1 VSPDKVP
8 PQVIKL
14 GIDAA
19 NAIGSGLYGVDIKNN
34 NGDAYVIE
42 VNDNPSI
49 ESGEDDCYPR
59 VFEQIVSYL
68 FTT

>member
-1 VSPDKVP
+1 
-8 PQVIKL
+8 
-14 GIDAA
+14 
-19 NAIGSGLYGVDIKNN
+19 
-34 NGDAYVIE
+34 

-68 FTT
+68 FTM